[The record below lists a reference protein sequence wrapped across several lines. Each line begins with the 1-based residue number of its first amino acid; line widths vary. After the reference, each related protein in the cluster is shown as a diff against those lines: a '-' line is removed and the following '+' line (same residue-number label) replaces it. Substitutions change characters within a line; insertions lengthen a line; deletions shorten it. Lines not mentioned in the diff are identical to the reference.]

1 MQISAN
7 IPSYSFTCLA
17 LFFFAPPFPSHH
29 PIRDILKST
38 PIIAENDPDRTEWH
52 LKCYPGGK
60 RSEYSEYIGL
70 YLHSETRD
78 IDFYYGDVEFSIIDG
93 EGQKRFCYEYKDY
106 NIAGRDCVE
115 ADMIDQC

>member
-1 MQISAN
+1 MGRWFSAL
-7 IPSYSFTCLA
+7 IFTAASLNTHHRRQ
-17 LFFFAPPFPSHH
+17 LRFP
-29 PIRDILKST
+29 ILRDILKST
-38 PIIAENDPDRTEWH
+38 PIVAENDPEKTEWH

-106 NIAGRDCVE
+106 NIAGT
-115 ADMIDQC
+115 

>member
-1 MQISAN
+1 M
-7 IPSYSFTCLA
+7 
-17 LFFFAPPFPSHH
+17 
-29 PIRDILKST
+29 
-38 PIIAENDPDRTEWH
+38 AENDPERTEWH

-106 NIAGRDCVE
+106 NIAGTCLLESAISESSWAETHSRNGTN
-115 ADMIDQC
+115 MIYGFSDAYR

>member
-1 MQISAN
+1 M
-7 IPSYSFTCLA
+7 
-17 LFFFAPPFPSHH
+17 
-29 PIRDILKST
+29 
-38 PIIAENDPDRTEWH
+38 AENDPEKTEWH

-106 NIAGRDCVE
+106 NIAGTYI
-115 ADMIDQC
+115 MIECYLGYHRYRIPVSG